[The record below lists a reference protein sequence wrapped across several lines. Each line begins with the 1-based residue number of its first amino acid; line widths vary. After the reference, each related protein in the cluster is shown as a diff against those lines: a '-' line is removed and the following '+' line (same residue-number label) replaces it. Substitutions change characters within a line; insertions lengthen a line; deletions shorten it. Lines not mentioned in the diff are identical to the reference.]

1 MLAPVHAEGSQLEL
15 LNECHLIARNPEIW
29 SISLAVPRRTNIVPV
44 AMDMTENTFTQ
55 TEH

>member
-1 MLAPVHAEGSQLEL
+1 MLALVHTEGSRLEFI
-15 LNECHLIARNPEIW
+15 NECHLQACNPEIW
-29 SISLAVPRRTNIVPV
+29 STSLAVPQRTNIVPV